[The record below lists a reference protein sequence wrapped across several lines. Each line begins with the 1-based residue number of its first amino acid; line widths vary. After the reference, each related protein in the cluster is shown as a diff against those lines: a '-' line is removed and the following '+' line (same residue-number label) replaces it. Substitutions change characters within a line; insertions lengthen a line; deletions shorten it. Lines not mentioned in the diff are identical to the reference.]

1 MLAEPSQ
8 FSSNTE
14 GAASPSVWFYNR
26 EPNSEIPPAPAVL
39 RLMVQIDGYTGVIDL
54 TRVFLSA
61 VALAAITAVPA
72 KAADLPMQNSAPAP
86 FIAAVPV
93 FTWTGFYAGVNA
105 GAAWDDSR
113 LTLREAG
120 TLFADQLDL
129 SGFGGSSSNA
139 RFNGGAQV
147 GYNYRFGA
155 TLVGIEA
162 DINRL
167 RIRSSYTTA
176 FTDDSGAEALRAD
189 QRLRWFGT
197 LRARLGF
204 TPTEHLLVYGT
215 GGLAFG
221 RVHSDTSYIGSGIDG
236 TGPYAFDYA
245 CSSSSTRWGWTLGAG
260 AEYAFTNELSLK
272 GEYLYVDLG
281 SKNYAATDPLRTD
294 VGYNV
299 KSEAR
304 FHVLR
309 AGLNYKF
316 NTY

>member
-1 MLAEPSQ
+1 M
-8 FSSNTE
+8 
-14 GAASPSVWFYNR
+14 
-26 EPNSEIPPAPAVL
+26 
-39 RLMVQIDGYTGVIDL
+39 

-61 VALAAITAVPA
+61 VALATITAIPA
-72 KAADLPMQNSAPAP
+72 KAADLPFQDSAPAP

-113 LTLREAG
+113 LTLRETG

-129 SGFGGSSSNA
+129 SGFSNGSSNA
-139 RFNGGAQV
+139 RFSGGAQV
-147 GYNYRFGA
+147 GYNYQFGA

-167 RIRSSYTTA
+167 RIGNSYTTS
-176 FTDDSGAEALRAD
+176 FLDGSGAETLTAD

-221 RVHSDTSYIGSGIDG
+221 RVHTGTSYVGSGVDG
-236 TGPYAFDYA
+236 AGPYAFDFA
-245 CSSSSTRWGWTLGAG
+245 GSDSSTRWGWTLGAG
-260 AEYAFTNELSLK
+260 AEYAFTNNLSVK

-281 SKNYAATDPLRTD
+281 SKNYAATDSVRTD
-294 VGYNV
+294 IGYNV
-299 KSEAR
+299 KSEAK